1 MAPEIVFTNRGQ
13 DALDVLEHTEQSRVR
28 KKLERI
34 ADCEFR
40 APWEW
45 DFCRMEGRA
54 DGRFWI
60 GERLRVFADIDHE
73 RDVIR
78 VRHVGRRENL
88 YT

>member
-1 MAPEIVFTNRGQ
+1 MAHEIVFTSSGQ
-13 DALDVLEHTEQSRVR
+13 DALAALEHTEQSRVR
-28 KKLERI
+28 RKLDRI
-34 ADCEFR
+34 ATCEIR

-45 DFCRMEGRA
+45 GFCRMEGRA

-60 GERLRVFADIDHE
+60 GDGLRVFADID
-73 RDVIR
+73 RDGDVIR